1 MVKDL
6 KVKAVVSLP
15 NQALE
20 YFPYSS
26 VRPHQDQFIST
37 VYNAV
42 ASRRSVLI
50 EGSNGLGKTISAL
63 SACLPVAIEKKLK
76 ILYVART
83 HRQHDRVIE
92 ELRAVFRKHQVSGL
106 SIRGR
111 NEMCL
116 NVFAARGAFD
126 SKSLMEVC
134 ELLKAKSRCPYFTNV
149 DERTYD
155 YLQLAQQIASR
166 PYMGSEIQR
175 ICKKKEVCPY
185 ELVKNALSD
194 ARVISLSYLYVFD
207 PQIRNAFLKNLETD
221 LQKIILI
228 VDEAHNLPE
237 TAIDI
242 SGSDLSLFVMKAAEM
257 EAERFGNKDI
267 EEFAHF
273 FRNEVEKITDKI
285 SREQI
290 IQADSIIEIIQKQ
303 GNISRP
309 REFFEHMHEVGG
321 SIKKNLLAEG
331 KNPRSYVHS
340 MSEFLLKWYNT
351 MNNDSYINVASR
363 YFNRENN
370 KTAKLEI
377 VALDPAIITQP
388 VFSSTYAN
396 VIMSGT
402 LQPLEAYAKIT
413 HLPESTVKFL
423 APSPFPKEHVFS
435 AVSCGVTTSL
445 EKRTPVM
452 YQVMIERINE
462 VINSTPTNTGIF
474 AASFEVLNSLLSE
487 GLENSLLKPLFYE
500 KRGMTSKVN
509 EKLVSDFKACGD
521 KGGAVFLGV
530 QGGRTSEGVDFP
542 GNQMN
547 SVVVA
552 GVPYAEP
559 TPRVKAQ
566 IEYYDKCFPGFGRE
580 YGYVLPAMKKA
591 SQAAGRPIRTLNDRG
606 AIIFL
611 DYRFSTAYCKSFL
624 PSWLTSGMKVLP
636 DKKGVLATEVSNF
649 FKTQS

>member
-1 MVKDL
+1 MSK
-6 KVKAVVSLP
+6 LP
-15 NQALE
+15 SEVTE
-20 YFPYSS
+20 YFPYTS
-26 VRPHQDQFIST
+26 VRPHQDDFISII
-37 VYNAV
+37 NSAV
-42 ASRRSVLI
+42 NERRSVLI

-63 SACLPVAIEKKLK
+63 SACLPVAIKKNLK

-92 ELRAVFRKHQVSGL
+92 ELRGVYKRHPVSGV

-134 ELLKAKSRCPYFTNV
+134 ELLKAKSRCPYYVNV

-155 YLQLAQQIASR
+155 YLQLQQQVAAR
-166 PYMGSEIQR
+166 PYMASEIMR

-185 ELVKNALSD
+185 ELVKGALSD
-194 ARVISLSYLYVFD
+194 AKVIALSYLYVFD
-207 PQIRNAFLKNLETD
+207 PQIRAAFLKNLETE

-237 TAIDI
+237 TAIAI
-242 SGSDLSLFVMKAAEM
+242 SSSTLTLFVMRQAEL
-257 EAERFGNKDI
+257 EANRFGNKDI

-273 FRNEVEKITDKI
+273 FRVEVEKITDQI
-285 SREQI
+285 SKEQRI
-290 IQADSIIEIIQKQ
+290 SPTSILEIIEKE
-303 GNISRP
+303 GNIP
-309 REFFEHMHEVGG
+309 DPKQFFEHLHETGIG
-321 SIKKNLLAEG
+321 IKKALLAEG
-331 KNPRSYVHS
+331 KNPRSYVHA
-340 MSEFLLKWYNT
+340 MGEFLLKWVNT
-351 MNNDSYINVASR
+351 LGDDSFINVASR
-363 YFNRENN
+363 YFTKENN

-377 VALDPAIITQP
+377 VALDPSKVTEP

-402 LQPLEAYAKIT
+402 LQPLEAYARIT
-413 HLPESTVKFL
+413 RLPESTVKFIV
-423 APSPFPKEHVFS
+423 PSPFPREHVFS
-435 AVSCGVTTSL
+435 AVCLGVTTSM
-445 EKRTPVM
+445 EKRTPAM
-452 YQVMIERINE
+452 YQTMIERINE
-462 VINSTPTNTGIF
+462 VVNSTPTNTGIF
-474 AASFEVLNSLLSE
+474 TASFQVLNSLLAE
-487 GLENSLLKPLFYE
+487 GLENALLKPLFHE
-500 KRGMTSKVN
+500 RSGMTSKAN
-509 EKLVSDFKACGD
+509 EKLVSDFKVCGD

-547 SVVVA
+547 SVVVV

-566 IEYYDKCFPGFGRE
+566 IEYYDRCFPGLGRE

-591 SQAAGRPIRTLNDRG
+591 SQAAGRPIRTLDDRG
-606 AIIFL
+606 AIVFL
-611 DYRFSTAYCKSFL
+611 DYRFSTSYCKSFL
-624 PSWLTSGMKVLP
+624 PSWITNGMKVLP
-636 DKKGVLATEVSNF
+636 DKKNLLAAEVSSF
-649 FKTQS
+649 FRA